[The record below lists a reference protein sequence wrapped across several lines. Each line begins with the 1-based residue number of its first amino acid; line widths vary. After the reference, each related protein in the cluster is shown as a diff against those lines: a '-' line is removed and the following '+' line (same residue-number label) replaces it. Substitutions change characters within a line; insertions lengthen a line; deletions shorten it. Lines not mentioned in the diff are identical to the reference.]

1 MAFFSD
7 GTRNGGYLMSRRQI
21 LDRISELS
29 ARIDEENERKEELE
43 YEIKRIDRAI
53 ERFNELVS
61 DMEALLG

>member
-1 MAFFSD
+1 
-7 GTRNGGYLMSRRQI
+7 MSRRQI